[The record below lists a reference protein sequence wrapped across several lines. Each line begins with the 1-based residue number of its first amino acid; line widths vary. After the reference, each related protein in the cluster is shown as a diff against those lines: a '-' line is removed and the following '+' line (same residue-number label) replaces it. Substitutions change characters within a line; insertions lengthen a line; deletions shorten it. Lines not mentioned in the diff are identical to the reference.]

1 MEDPLMF
8 RMVPDF
14 HGIDCAIDFDIAPA
28 MLTISPED
36 FENAFLSEGY
46 FLDMN
51 DEGSETRDGIKE
63 YSDEPP
69 DTPYRDGECGV
80 CGESWY
86 ADEGHEIVSVDG
98 RDDVFMWF
106 DRNRPD
112 LVERGLI
119 SGDHGKRL
127 PFLTRTVINRVLR

>member
-46 FLDMN
+46 FLDMI

-80 CGESWY
+80 CSESWY
-86 ADEGHEIVSVDG
+86 RDEGYEIVSVDG

-112 LVERGLI
+112 LVQLGLI
-119 SGDHGKRL
+119 SPYHGRRRS
-127 PFLTRTVINRVLR
+127 FTMRTVINRVLR